1 MKKIRWND
9 NWKFWADKDAFALIW
24 NVPES
29 AQDITLPHDAMIEN
43 KPYAGSPN
51 RTSTGFRD
59 GDCYTYVKLFT
70 PEESWRE
77 KIVQVYF
84 EGVYM
89 NAMVYLNGQ
98 FIAKNPYGY
107 TGFTAQLNSL
117 LRFGEVNELRVLV
130 RNGAMNNSRWYSGSG
145 IYRDVWLQ
153 VSGLSRIVPQ
163 GVQVRTEEIR
173 EDAAVLKVTAEI
185 ENRGTAPEEMVLE
198 TVLRD
203 PSGAEAG
210 GEKTSFRLVAGEK
223 RTVMQRILVEDPKC
237 WSDESPDLYGIET
250 VLKTP
255 DGKELDRDCDHI
267 GIRKLSLDAKK
278 GLQVNGRSVKLRGA
292 CIHHDS
298 GILGAATY
306 EDAQYRQVKLLKEA
320 GFNAIRMS
328 HHPMAEAMLRACD
341 ELGVYVMDELTDMWN
356 RMKSNYDYGLY
367 FDEWWEKD
375 VCAMVRKDFNHP
387 SVVLYSIGNEIPEI
401 GMDAGSATAHAVSA
415 KFHELDETR
424 YTTAGINGVF
434 AAGDSVP
441 LIMKDILSGQLGGP
455 VDDVG
460 NVNEFLTMADDHMDE
475 IVTHRCVSER
485 LEKACASLDVA
496 GYNYMTARYAPDR
509 EAYPNRVIVGSETYP
524 PEIARNWGEITRFS
538 HVIGDFTWTGWDYIG
553 EAGVGIPG
561 YHFGEGGFGA
571 QFPAQLAY
579 CGDIDL
585 TGFRRP
591 ASYFRE
597 IVFGLRKDPYI
608 AVQSPYHYGETLM
621 KTPWVISD
629 ATHSWNFKG
638 CEEKP
643 VIVEVYAAGDEAE
656 LIQDGVSLGRKPSGK
671 AAGFYTTFETVYR
684 KGTLKAI
691 VYENGEVI
699 GEQELRS
706 AGEAVTLCVKEE
718 PWYRKEIA
726 LAEGSARE
734 LRYFAIELLDENG
747 APVTDADQEI
757 TVTAPEEVQIALGS
771 GDPKPAHNYNERVT
785 GTFGGRAQMIIV
797 GPAPEGCIRIRT
809 AAGLE
814 VEV

>member
-1 MKKIRWND
+1 MQKIRWND

-24 NVPES
+24 NIPDN
-29 AQDITLPHDAMIEN
+29 AQDITLPHDAMIAD
-43 KPYAGSPN
+43 KPHPDSPN

-70 PEESWRE
+70 PEESWRDQ
-77 KIVQVYF
+77 IVQVYF

-107 TGFTAQLNSL
+107 TGFTAPLNSYL
-117 LRFGEVNELRVLV
+117 KFGEVNELRVLV

-153 VSGLSRIVPQ
+153 TSGLTRIVPQ

-173 EDAAVLKVTAEI
+173 DDAAVLKITAEI
-185 ENRGTAPEEMVLE
+185 ENRSTQPAELVLE
-198 TVLRD
+198 TVLKD
-203 PSGAEAG
+203 PAG
-210 GEKTSFRLVAGEK
+210 VRAGREKTSLRLTAGEQ
-223 RTVMQRILVEDPKC
+223 RTLVQRILVEAPKC
-237 WSDESPDLYGIET
+237 WSEEQPALYAIET
-250 VLKTP
+250 MLCTP
-255 DGKELDRDCDHI
+255 AGEELDADDDRF
-267 GIRKLSLDAKK
+267 GIRNLSLDSKK
-278 GLQVNGRSVKLRGA
+278 GLQVNGQTVKLRGA

-298 GILGAATY
+298 GIIGAATY
-306 EDAQYRQVKLLKEA
+306 EDAQYRQVLLLKKA

-367 FDEWWEKD
+367 FNEWWEKD
-375 VCAMVRKDFNHP
+375 TEAMVRKDFNHP
-387 SVVLYSIGNEIPEI
+387 CVVLYSIGNEIPEI
-401 GMDAGSATAHAVSA
+401 GMDAGSATAHAISA
-415 KFHELDETR
+415 KLHALDETR

-441 LIMKDILSGQLGGP
+441 VIMADVASGMAQRGEE
-455 VDDVG
+455 VG
-460 NVNEFLTMADDHMDE
+460 NVNDFLTMADDHMDE
-475 IVTHRCVSER
+475 IVVHRCISER

-496 GYNYMTARYAPDR
+496 GYNYMTARYEPDGKN
-509 EAYPNRVIVGSETYP
+509 YPNRVIVGSETYP
-524 PEIARNWGEITRFS
+524 PEIARNWGEITRLS

-585 TGFRRP
+585 TGMRRP
-591 ASYFRE
+591 ASYYRE

-608 AVQSPYHYGETLM
+608 AVQNPYHYGEPVM

-629 ATHSWNFKG
+629 ATHSWTFKD

-643 VIVEVYAAGDEAE
+643 VIVEVYAPGDEVE
-656 LIQDGVSLGRKPSGK
+656 LIQDGVSLGRKPAGK
-671 AAGFYTTFETVYR
+671 ETGFITTYETTYR

-691 VYENGEVI
+691 AYEKGDVI
-699 GEQELRS
+699 GQQELMS
-706 AGEAVTLCVKEE
+706 AGDAVTLVVKKE
-718 PWYRKEIA
+718 PWYREKA
-726 LAEGSARE
+726 AQAEGAAQQLTYYS
-734 LRYFAIELLDENG
+734 IELLDENG
-747 APVTDADQEI
+747 KLVTDAEREI
-757 TVTAPEEVQIALGS
+757 TVTAPENVQVALGS

-785 GTFGGRAQMIIV
+785 DTFGGRAQMIIV
-797 GPAPEGCIRIRT
+797 GTAPKGCIRVT
-809 AAGLE
+809 AEDGLE
-814 VEV
+814 LEI